1 MNEKKSRV
9 EDAKNEQRV
18 VVSETMFNGEKLIF
32 ESGKIANSASIAITA
47 TLGETVVLVTVVSS
61 PGLLEG
67 DYFPLR
73 VEYEERFYAGG
84 QIGGSRFTRREGRPT
99 DEASVSARLMDH
111 AIRPL
116 FPKDFMDET
125 QIITTV
131 LAYDSKNSPV
141 LLGFLAASAALFA
154 SGIPFKGPLVP
165 LRIQKTKGEI
175 TFGLSD
181 SDEDTDMDLIVTY
194 LENGSKIQ
202 AIEAHANIVPEAEVV
217 KAINS
222 GAEVTKQLFDF
233 QVEFAKKM
241 GLPVREYTRAW
252 LNADAVND
260 FKADVLPVVSNMY
273 DKGFVFE
280 SKEWHQGISE
290 VEDVL
295 FGKFKEIYSL
305 MQVKALVSEVEKE
318 FIRDLVLNKNKRID
332 GRSID
337 EIRPLSAEVGL
348 LPRVHGSALFN
359 RGKTQSLSITTL
371 ASGAQKQLVQNMD
384 SEEEKRYMHH
394 YNFPP
399 YSTGEVRGLKG
410 PGRREIGHG
419 MLAEKALV
427 PVLPREEDFGYAIRV
442 VSEITSSN
450 GSTSMAA
457 TCASSLSLMDAGV
470 PISEHVGGIGIGL
483 FVDSDKADLAVSDYM
498 LLTDII
504 GYEDFAGYMD
514 FKMTGTKNGMT
525 AIQMEL
531 KVQGVPLELVENIF
545 EKSRI
550 ARLKVLDVMNSAIS
564 VPRDSVSTY
573 APKLVT
579 IKIEKSIIGQVIGSG
594 GSVIKGIMED
604 YDCEVDVS
612 EKEDHALVSIAG
624 IDIEKINAAKDF
636 ILSIVTPVEVGD
648 VFEGKVTRVET
659 YGAFVE
665 IAPKKEGLL
674 HVSEYSYEF
683 VEDITKLVSIGDV
696 LKVKVNGLENGK
708 ISLSKKD
715 LEERPEGYVET
726 ERKPRP
732 QGGGGFG
739 STGRRDDRRGGK
751 RF

>member
-1 MNEKKSRV
+1 MQENSK
-9 EDAKNEQRV
+9 DQRIV
-18 VVSETMFNGEKLIF
+18 VLETMFNGKKLVL
-32 ESGKIANSASIAITA
+32 ESGKIANSASIAVTA
-47 TLGETVVLVTVVSS
+47 TLGETVVLVTVVST

-131 LAYDSKNSPV
+131 LSYDGENSPV

-154 SGIPFKGPLVP
+154 SGLPFKGPLVP
-165 LRIQKTKGEI
+165 LRIQRINGEY
-175 TFGLSD
+175 TFGLSEPD
-181 SDEDTDMDLIVTY
+181 KESDMDLIVTY
-194 LENGSKIQ
+194 LENGNKIQ
-202 AIEAHANIVPEAEVV
+202 AIEAHAHIVSEVDV
-217 KAINS
+217 VSAIS
-222 GAEVTKQLFDF
+222 AGALATKELFDF
-233 QVEFAKKM
+233 QNEFAKKM
-241 GLPVREYTRAW
+241 GLPVREYKRAW
-252 LNADAVND
+252 LNKDAVNE
-260 FKADVLPVVSNMY
+260 FKEDVLPVVSNMFE
-273 DKGFVFE
+273 KGFVFE
-280 SKEWHQGISE
+280 GKEWHQGIADIEETISE
-290 VEDVL
+290 K
-295 FGKFKEIYSL
+295 FGEKYSS
-305 MQVKALVSEVEKE
+305 MQIKALISEVEKE
-318 FIRDLVLNKNKRID
+318 FIRNLVLNENKRID
-332 GRSID
+332 GREID
-337 EIRPLSAEVGL
+337 QIRPLSAEVGL

-359 RGKTQSLSITTL
+359 RGKTQSLSIATL

-399 YSTGEVRGLKG
+399 YSTGEAKGLKG

-427 PVLPREEDFGYAIRV
+427 PVLPNEESFGYAIRV

-470 PISEHVGGIGIGL
+470 PIKEHVGGIGIGL
-483 FVDSDKADLAVSDYM
+483 FVPSEKENPELSDYK

-514 FKMTGTKNGMT
+514 FKMTGTKDGMT

-531 KVQGVPLELVENIF
+531 KVQGIPIELVKDIF

-550 ARLKVLDVMNSAIS
+550 ARLKVLDVMNAAIS
-564 VPRDSVSTY
+564 EPRDSVSKY
-573 APKLVT
+573 APKLIT
-579 IKIEKSIIGQVIGSG
+579 LKIEKSTIGQVIGSG
-594 GSVIKGIMED
+594 GAVIKGIMED
-604 YDCEVDVS
+604 YDCEVDVN
-612 EKEDHALVSIAG
+612 ELEDNAMVSIAG
-624 IDIEKINAAKDF
+624 VDIEKLNAARDF

-674 HVSEYSYEF
+674 HVSEYSYDF
-683 VEDITKLVSIGDV
+683 VDDITKLVAIGDV
-696 LKVKVNGLENGK
+696 LKVKVNSLENGK
-708 ISLSKKD
+708 ISLSKKA
-715 LEERPEGYVET
+715 LEEMPEGYVQP
-726 ERKPRP
+726 ERQSRP
-732 QGGGGFG
+732 QRNGGFRN
-739 STGRRDDRRGGK
+739 TGRRDDDRRGGS

>member
-1 MNEKKSRV
+1 MEENR
-9 EDAKNEQRV
+9 NGQQI
-18 VVSETMFNGEKLIF
+18 VVSETMFNGKRLIL

-47 TLGETVVLVTVVSS
+47 TLGETVVLVTVVSN

-131 LAYDSKNSPV
+131 LSYDGENSPV
-141 LLGFLAASAALFA
+141 LLGFLAVSAALFA
-154 SGIPFKGPLVP
+154 SGLPFKGPLVP
-165 LRIQKTKGEI
+165 LRIQRINGEV

-181 SDEDTDMDLIVTY
+181 SSKDSDMDLIVTY
-194 LENGSKIQ
+194 LENGAKIQ
-202 AIEAHANIVPEAEVV
+202 AIEAHAHIVPESEIVS
-217 KAINS
+217 AINE
-222 GAEVTKQLFDF
+222 GAKKTRKLFDF
-233 QVEFAKKM
+233 QNEFAKKM
-241 GLPVREYTRAW
+241 GFPIREYTRAW
-252 LNADAVND
+252 LNKDAID
-260 FKADVLPVVSNMY
+260 EFKADVLPVVSNMY

-280 SKEWHQGISE
+280 GKEWHQGISE
-290 VEDVL
+290 VEETL
-295 FGKFKEIYSL
+295 SEKFVDKYSF
-305 MQVKALVSEVEKE
+305 MQIKSLVSEVEKE
-318 FIRDLVLNKNKRID
+318 FIRDLVINKNKRID
-332 GRSID
+332 GRSAD
-337 EIRPLSAEVGL
+337 EIRSLSAEVGL
-348 LPRVHGSALFN
+348 LPRVHGSSLFN

-371 ASGAQKQLVQNMD
+371 ASGAQKQLIQNMD
-384 SEEEKRYMHH
+384 NEEEKRYMHH

-399 YSTGEVRGLKG
+399 YSTGEARGLKG

-470 PISEHVGGIGIGL
+470 PIKEHVGGIGVGL
-483 FVDSDKADLAVSDYM
+483 FVPSDKENPEVSDYK

-514 FKMTGTKNGMT
+514 FKMTGTKDGMT

-531 KVQGVPLELVENIF
+531 KVQGVPLALVKDIF
-545 EKSRI
+545 EKSKV
-550 ARLKVLDVMNSAIS
+550 ARLKVLDVMNATISA
-564 VPRDSVSTY
+564 PRDSVNKY
-573 APKLVT
+573 APKLLT
-579 IKIEKSIIGQVIGSG
+579 IKIDKSTIGQVIGSG

-604 YDCEVDVS
+604 YECEVDVS

-624 IDIEKINAAKDF
+624 VDIEKLTAARDF
-636 ILSIVTPVEVGD
+636 ILSIVTPIEIGD

-674 HVSEYSYEF
+674 HVSEYSYGF
-683 VEDITKLVSIGDV
+683 VDDITKLVAIGDT
-696 LKVKVNGLENGK
+696 LKVKVNGLDNGK
-708 ISLSKKD
+708 ISLSKKA
-715 LEERPEGYVET
+715 LEEMPEGYVEP
-726 ERKPRP
+726 ERQARP
-732 QGGGGFG
+732 QRNR
-739 STGRRDDRRGGK
+739 GRR
-751 RF
+751 F

>member
-1 MNEKKSRV
+1 MEENS
-9 EDAKNEQRV
+9 NGQRIV
-18 VVSETMFNGEKLIF
+18 VLETMFNGQKLIL
-32 ESGKIANSASIAITA
+32 ESGKIANSASIAVTA
-47 TLGETVVLVTVVSS
+47 TLGETVVLVTVVST

-131 LAYDSKNSPV
+131 LSYDGENSPV

-154 SGIPFKGPLVP
+154 SGLPFKGPLVP
-165 LRIQKTKGEI
+165 LRIQRINGEY
-175 TFGLSD
+175 TFGLSEPDKD
-181 SDEDTDMDLIVTY
+181 SDMDLIVTY
-194 LENGSKIQ
+194 LENGAKIQ
-202 AIEAHANIVPEAEVV
+202 AIEAHAHIVPESDVV
-217 KAINS
+217 SAINA
-222 GAEVTKQLFDF
+222 GASATKELFDF
-233 QVEFAKKM
+233 QNEFAKKM
-241 GLPVREYTRAW
+241 GLPVREYKRAW
-252 LNADAVND
+252 LNKDAVNE
-260 FKADVLPVVSNMY
+260 FKDDVLPVVSNMFE
-273 DKGFVFE
+273 KGFVFE
-280 SKEWHQGISE
+280 GKEWHQGISDIE
-290 VEDVL
+290 ETISEK
-295 FGKFKEIYSL
+295 FGERYSS
-305 MQVKALVSEVEKE
+305 MQIKALISEVEKE
-318 FIRDLVLNKNKRID
+318 FIRNLVLNENKRID
-332 GRSID
+332 GREID
-337 EIRPLSAEVGL
+337 QIRPLSAEVGF

-359 RGKTQSLSITTL
+359 RGKTQSLSIATL

-399 YSTGEVRGLKG
+399 YSTGEARGLKG

-427 PVLPREEDFGYAIRV
+427 PVLPAEESFGYAIRV

-470 PISEHVGGIGIGL
+470 PIKEHVGGIGIGL
-483 FVDSDKADLAVSDYM
+483 FVPSEKENPELSDYK

-514 FKMTGTKNGMT
+514 FKMTGTKDGMT

-531 KVQGVPLELVENIF
+531 KVQGIPLELVKDIF
-545 EKSRI
+545 EKSKA

-564 VPRDSVSTY
+564 APRDSVSKY
-573 APKLVT
+573 APKLIT
-579 IKIEKSIIGQVIGSG
+579 IKIEKSTIGQVIGSG
-594 GSVIKGIMED
+594 GAVIKGIMED

-624 IDIEKINAAKDF
+624 VDIEKLNGARDF
-636 ILSIVTPVEVGD
+636 ILSIVTPIEIGD

-674 HVSEYSYEF
+674 HVSEYSYDF
-683 VEDITKLVSIGDV
+683 VDDITKLVSIGDV
-696 LKVKVNGLENGK
+696 LKVKVNGLDNGK
-708 ISLSKKD
+708 ISLSKKA
-715 LEERPEGYVET
+715 LEERPEGYVEP
-726 ERKPRP
+726 ERQSRP
-732 QGGGGFG
+732 QRSGGFRN
-739 STGRRDDRRGGK
+739 TGRRDDRRGGN

>member
-1 MNEKKSRV
+1 MSERNK
-9 EDAKNEQRV
+9 EQRI
-18 VVSETMFNGEKLIF
+18 VVSETMFNGEKLVF
-32 ESGKIANSASIAITA
+32 ECGKIANRATIAVTA
-47 TLGETVVLVTVVSS
+47 TLGETVVLVTVVSA
-61 PGLLEG
+61 PGLVEG

-131 LAYDSKNSPV
+131 LSYDGKNSPV

-154 SGIPFKGPLVP
+154 SGMPFKGPLVP
-165 LRIQKTKGEI
+165 LRIQKSKGEI
-175 TFGLSD
+175 SFGFSEP
-181 SDEDTDMDLIVTY
+181 SENCDMDLIVTY
-194 LENGSKIQ
+194 LENGSKVQ
-202 AIEAHANIVPEAEVV
+202 AIEAHANIIPESEVV
-217 KAINS
+217 SAINKGS
-222 GAEVTKQLFDF
+222 EVTKPLFEF
-233 QVEFAKKM
+233 QNEFVKKM
-241 GLPVREYTRAW
+241 VLPVREYTRAW
-252 LNADAVND
+252 LNKDAIEE

-273 DKGFVFE
+273 EKGFVFE
-280 SKEWHQGISE
+280 GTEWHQGILE
-290 VEDVL
+290 VEGVL
-295 FGKFKEIYSL
+295 LEKFKDKYSS
-305 MQVKALVSEVEKE
+305 MQVKSLISEVEKE
-318 FIRDLVLNKNKRID
+318 FIRDLVLNRGKRID
-332 GRSID
+332 GREID

-359 RGKTQSLSITTL
+359 RGKTQSLSISTL
-371 ASGAQKQLVQNMD
+371 ASGSQKQLVQNMD

-399 YSTGEVRGLKG
+399 YSTGEAKGLKG

-470 PISEHVGGIGIGL
+470 PISEHVGGIGVGL
-483 FVDSDKADLAVSDYM
+483 FVDTYKENHSDSDYKF
-498 LLTDII
+498 LTDIT
-504 GYEDFAGYMD
+504 GYEDYAGYMD
-514 FKMTGTKNGMT
+514 FKMTGTKDGMT

-531 KVQGVPLELVENIF
+531 KIQGVPLALVEQIF
-545 EKSRI
+545 EKSKV
-550 ARLKVLDVMNSAIS
+550 ARLKVLDVMNAAIS
-564 VPRDSVSTY
+564 SPRDSVSKY

-579 IKIEKSIIGQVIGSG
+579 IKIEKSTIGQVIGSG
-594 GSVIKGIMED
+594 GAVIKGIMED

-624 IDIEKINAAKDF
+624 VDIEKINAAKDF

-648 VFEGKVTRVET
+648 VFEGKVTRVEN
-659 YGAFVE
+659 YGVFVE

-674 HVSEYSYEF
+674 HVSEYTYGF

-696 LKVKVNGLENGK
+696 LKVKVNGVENGK
-708 ISLSKKD
+708 ISLSKKA
-715 LEERPEGYVET
+715 LEEMPEGYVEP
-726 ERKPRP
+726 ERQARP
-732 QGGGGFG
+732 ARSGGGFR
-739 STGRRDDRRGGK
+739 STGRRDDRRGGGN